1 MTEEDTLELHI
12 PPEAEYVGT
21 ARLFIAAAGRHFEL
35 SEEAVADVK
44 VAVSEVCAEAI
55 EAGGFLQP
63 LKIVVRPRPTAL
75 HVEVSPSSPGIEAD
89 TPVSAAAAPADAAA
103 APPSLEHT
111 LREPL
116 VHALFPDAA
125 YEPKRHSLRLS
136 LPWEVPEDSG
146 DT

>member
-1 MTEEDTLELHI
+1 MTDDDTLELHI

-21 ARLFIAAAGRHFEL
+21 ARLFLAAAGRHFEL

-44 VAVSEVCAEAI
+44 VAVSEVCADAI
-55 EAGGFLQP
+55 EANGPPEP

-75 HVEVSPSSPGIEAD
+75 QVEVSPSSPGIVAD
-89 TPVSAAAAPADAAA
+89 PPAPAEPTPPR
-103 APPSLEHT
+103 PPSFEHT

-125 YEPKRHSLRLS
+125 YEPQRHSLRLS
-136 LPWEVPEDSG
+136 LPWDVPEQP
-146 DT
+146 

>member
-1 MTEEDTLELHI
+1 MTDDDTLELPI

-21 ARLFIAAAGRHFEL
+21 ARLFLAAAGRHFEL

-44 VAVSEVCAEAI
+44 VAVSEVCADAI
-55 EAGGFLQP
+55 EAHGSPEP

-75 HVEVSPSSPGIEAD
+75 QVEVSPSSPGIVAD
-89 TPVSAAAAPADAAA
+89 PPAPAEPTPPR
-103 APPSLEHT
+103 PPSFEHT

-125 YEPKRHSLRLS
+125 YEPQRHSLRLS
-136 LPWEVPEDSG
+136 LPWDVPEQP
-146 DT
+146 